1 MPPSHPDAATWGRL
15 KSFLAV
21 YDAGSVSAAAERLHV
36 TPSAVS
42 TAVSALESALG
53 VRLFGKHGRGVRA
66 TEAGDTFATYSRSLL
81 GLLDEATGAVLR
93 ADRGRLRI
101 GAVATASEYLL
112 PRLMAGFVSRHPLV
126 ELSLSVL
133 PRDELFA
140 GVAHHELDV
149 VLAGRPPSDSG
160 LRTHARR
167 PNRLAVVG
175 RPGLEKSRSTWLLTG
190 EGSGTRTTTLALL
203 SELQLSPALL
213 TLGTSGAVLA
223 AAREGLG
230 LTLAHEDA
238 VRDLLDSGDLTTYSF
253 PGTPVERPWHL
264 CTGPAPSAAT
274 TLFVDHVSEAALA
287 GTAAFT
293 PEIPRRGE
301 AR

>member
-1 MPPSHPDAATWGRL
+1 MTPSHPDAATWGRL

-21 YDAGSVSAAAERLHV
+21 YDAGSVSSAAERLHV

-42 TAVSALESALG
+42 TAVSALETALG
-53 VRLFGKHGRGVRA
+53 TRLFGKHGRGVRP
-66 TEAGDTFATYSRSLL
+66 TEAGDTFAGYSRSLL
-81 GLLDEATGAVLR
+81 GLLDEATGAVRR

-112 PRLMAGFVSRHPLV
+112 PRLMAGFVVRHPLM

-140 GVAHHELDV
+140 GAVHHEVDV
-149 VLAGRPPSDSG
+149 VLAGRPPSESG

-175 RPGLEKSRSTWLLTG
+175 RPGLDARASRWLLTG
-190 EGSGTRTTTLALL
+190 EGSGTRTTTLSLL
-203 SELQLSPALL
+203 SELEMSPSLL
-213 TLGTSGAVLA
+213 TLGTSGAVIA
-223 AAREGLG
+223 AARVGLG
-230 LTLAHEDA
+230 LTLAHEEA
-238 VRDLLDSGDLTTYSF
+238 VRDLLDSGALTTYSVA
-253 PGTPVERPWHL
+253 GTPLERPWHL

-274 TLFVDHVSEAALA
+274 TLFLSYASNPTLA
-287 GTAAFT
+287 GDAAFT

-301 AR
+301 DR